1 MAVQLNTTTYS
12 DLISGVNSILGSG
25 QYRAV
30 TITFF
35 DDAAGT
41 AVSKDSNG
49 NNLLNRAFSSTTSK
63 AETKDEADNIINGSV
78 TISFNDGLEFTL
90 TDNVNT
96 LWYTLSGISIFS
108 R

>member
-12 DLISGVNSILGSG
+12 DLITGINTTLSSG

-30 TITFF
+30 TITIF

-41 AVSKDSNG
+41 AVSKDANG
-49 NNLLNRAFSSTTSK
+49 NLLLNRAFSSTTAK
-63 AETKDEADNIINGSV
+63 AETKDEAGNTVNGSV
-78 TISFNDGLEFTL
+78 TISLNDGPEYTI

-96 LWYTLSGISIFS
+96 GWYTLSGISIFS